1 MKSFFFRYSE
11 QLLSDITWLC
21 TSEIDAAQLRLRS
34 VTEIAPKSPSFSCVS
49 RIPIQYC
56 FPIRAG
62 VKTAWKLKFD
72 SILFWMRVWHDLFT
86 DTAAILNLL
95 DLRSIMGCPAGM
107 STIRYNRSVYMYT
120 AIGMWVITC
129 SWHCS
134 CRTYYCF
141 FPLAI
146 INISPWPLV
155 PFLQIS
161 LKNSELKTTYNTF
174 RHCRVHFFRQ
184 LFSK

>member
-1 MKSFFFRYSE
+1 MFLLWVPYIKIHFYKHLSRLSHAVKYWKIKYYRKTSLLKRFNLIPESFSCRHEKLFFRYNE

-72 SILFWMRVWHDLFT
+72 SILFWMRVWAWPFYRYGGHIEFIRFKEYYGMPSGHEHDP
-86 DTAAILNLL
+86 I
-95 DLRSIMGCPAGM
+95 
-107 STIRYNRSVYMYT
+107 
-120 AIGMWVITC
+120 
-129 SWHCS
+129 
-134 CRTYYCF
+134 
-141 FPLAI
+141 
-146 INISPWPLV
+146 
-155 PFLQIS
+155 
-161 LKNSELKTTYNTF
+161 
-174 RHCRVHFFRQ
+174 
-184 LFSK
+184 

>member
-49 RIPIQYC
+49 RIRIQYC

-72 SILFWMRVWHDLFT
+72 SILFWMRVWAWPFYRYGGHIEFIRFKEYYGMPSGHKHDPIYSLSIHVYSYFEKGCRKKMCTRQSRKVIWDLSNNLFLT
-86 DTAAILNLL
+86 L
-95 DLRSIMGCPAGM
+95 
-107 STIRYNRSVYMYT
+107 
-120 AIGMWVITC
+120 
-129 SWHCS
+129 
-134 CRTYYCF
+134 
-141 FPLAI
+141 
-146 INISPWPLV
+146 
-155 PFLQIS
+155 
-161 LKNSELKTTYNTF
+161 
-174 RHCRVHFFRQ
+174 
-184 LFSK
+184 